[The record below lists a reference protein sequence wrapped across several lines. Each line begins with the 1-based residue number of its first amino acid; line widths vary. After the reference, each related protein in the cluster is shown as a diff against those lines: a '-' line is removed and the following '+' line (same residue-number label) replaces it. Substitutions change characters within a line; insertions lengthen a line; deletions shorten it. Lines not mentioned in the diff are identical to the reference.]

1 MNTVKEREAV
11 KRLGQ
16 SSTWSEKV
24 DKMSDTQVIAIY
36 LRLRSER
43 KL

>member
-11 KRLGQ
+11 KRLGRT
-16 SSTWSEKV
+16 SSWSEKV
-24 DKMSDTQVIAIY
+24 DKMSDTQVLAIY